1 MVYFYSSNQ
10 INDMGRERKY
20 VGPQGFWQ
28 EGRFSV
34 FVTYIGQTSRGFNG
48 LTGINIP
55 LPPHPVVMCWWCPRD
70 AGCPKRAQRMDEYG
84 ETGKMQALSAKGS
97 RELSMETAT
106 GFYIGNR
113 NCLGAT
119 PAHY

>member
-1 MVYFYSSNQ
+1 MEMAIGCYVVPTYAQGSSSELLLYFIFMVYFYSSNQ

-34 FVTYIGQTSRGFNG
+34 FATYIGQTCIGING

-55 LPPHPVVMCWWCPRD
+55 LPPPSCSNVLVV
-70 AGCPKRAQRMDEYG
+70 PKRCWMP
-84 ETGKMQALSAKGS
+84 KKGT
-97 RELSMETAT
+97 ED
-106 GFYIGNR
+106 G
-113 NCLGAT
+113 
-119 PAHY
+119 